1 MQYKEIEK
9 CRVCGNTNL
18 ATILDLGIQ
27 TLTGVFP
34 KSKTQAVTS
43 GPLQLVKCVED
54 AAGDFCGLVQL
65 RQTYDLNEMYGD
77 NYGYR
82 SGLNPAMVRH
92 LEGTVKSILERVTL
106 SPGDL
111 IVDIGSNDGTLLNS
125 YPDQDYILLGIDP
138 TGTKFKHHYQD
149 RVQLIPDFFSPEL
162 VRSVAGDKKAKII
175 TSIAMFYDLES
186 PLDFMGQ
193 VHELLADEGVWV
205 FEQSYMPTMLDVN
218 AYDTI
223 CHEHL
228 EYYRLK
234 QIKWMADR
242 VGFKI
247 VDVEFN
253 DTNGGSYAVTVA
265 KSGSAYAENRTVVD
279 QILRDEESKGC
290 GKLDPYEEFSK
301 RAHLHREELLRLIR
315 DIQSQGHTIVGYGA
329 STKGNVV
336 LQFCNITPKE
346 IPFIAEVNEDKFG
359 CFTPGTHIPIIP
371 ESEAKAMNPEF
382 FLVMPWH
389 FKNFIVEKEQE
400 YLASGG
406 KLVFPLPSLEV
417 VSK

>member
-1 MQYKEIEK
+1 MQYKEIDK
-9 CRVCGNTNL
+9 CRVCGNSNL
-18 ATILDLGIQ
+18 ATILDLGTQ

-34 KSKTQAVTS
+34 KSKSQDVTK

-54 AAGDFCGLVQL
+54 ETGEFCGLVQL

-82 SGLNPAMVRH
+82 SGLNLSMVRH
-92 LEGTVKSILERVTL
+92 LAGTVQSILERVKL

-125 YPDQDYILLGIDP
+125 YPEQGCTLLGIDP
-138 TGTKFKHHYQD
+138 TGAKFSQHYQD
-149 RVQLIPDFFSPEL
+149 RVQLIPDFFSSAL
-162 VRSVAGDKKAKII
+162 VRNAVGDQKAKII

-186 PLDFMGQ
+186 PLDFMHQ
-193 VHELLADEGVWV
+193 VHELLADDGVWL
-205 FEQSYMPTMLDVN
+205 FEQSYMPTMLEVN

-234 QIKWMADR
+234 QIKWMTDR

-253 DTNGGSYAVTVA
+253 DTNGGSYTVMVA
-265 KSGSAYAENRTVVD
+265 KSGSSYSENRTVVD
-279 QILRDEESKGC
+279 RILQDEESKGL
-290 GKLDPYEEFSK
+290 GTLEPYEEFNK
-301 RAHLHREELLRLIR
+301 RAHLHREELLGLIR

-336 LQFCNITPKE
+336 LQFCDLSPDQV
-346 IPFIAEVNEDKFG
+346 PFIAEVNEDKFG

-371 ESEAKAMNPEF
+371 EVEAKAMNPEYL
-382 FLVMPWH
+382 LVMPWH
-389 FKNFIVEKEQE
+389 FKTFIVEKEQE

-406 KLVFPLPSLEV
+406 KLVFPLPFLEV
-417 VSK
+417 VSE